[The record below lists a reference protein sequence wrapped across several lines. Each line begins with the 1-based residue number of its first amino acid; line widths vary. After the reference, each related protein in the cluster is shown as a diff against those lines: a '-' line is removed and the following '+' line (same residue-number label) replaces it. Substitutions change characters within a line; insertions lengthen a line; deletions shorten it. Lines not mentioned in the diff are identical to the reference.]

1 MDCNGCKHLNITE
14 SEQRKLEKGNHIP
27 HVCTLYDKQ
36 VFHYGNRMMGYD
48 PYIITPCKECEE
60 HIENTLENVARITN
74 TPYEDV
80 EKGFNK
86 LLEKLKNG

>member
-1 MDCNGCKHLNITE
+1 M
-14 SEQRKLEKGNHIP
+14 
-27 HVCTLYDKQ
+27 
-36 VFHYGNRMMGYD
+36 MMGYD

-80 EKGFNK
+80 ENGFNK